1 MKQSDAE
8 LQADISKVR
17 SLRGFIDNDKRL
29 SYALD
34 SEEVAEVPD
43 TEHVRFCRTNIFWNG
58 RWLQIWIIYS
68 LPRSTQ
74 AGIISTYSLP
84 ICLAFTTPRWA
95 GRTTN
100 NGTVIVSKKILKEH
114 SVKFLIFYKK
124 IGLHLSTMHY
134 FLTSNWDFSAN
145 INEQELDGFYDVGV
159 FHSITTFNSIRA
171 LFFDFFF
178 LFYKYL

>member
-1 MKQSDAE
+1 MTKDYPTHW
-8 LQADISKVR
+8 IVKK
-17 SLRGFIDNDKRL
+17 SLRFPTPNMFDFVG
-29 SYALD
+29 
-34 SEEVAEVPD
+34 
-43 TEHVRFCRTNIFWNG
+43 TNIFWNTG

-84 ICLAFTTPRWA
+84 IWLAFTTPRRA

-100 NGTVIVSKKILKEH
+100 SGTVIVSKKILKEH

-159 FHSITTFNSIRA
+159 FYSITTFNSIKSFVLWF
-171 LFFDFFF
+171 LFFVLQIFVNSFSYSSSIQMLYY
-178 LFYKYL
+178 LFRPLS